1 MMMFD
6 VDFSALQ
13 SNDDD
18 DDDDDDDN
26 DDEYIMGTTISMK
39 AIMASKKMNVDQK
52 INVSTH

>member
-1 MMMFD
+1 MMFD
-6 VDFSALQ
+6 VDFSTLQ
-13 SNDDD
+13 SN
-18 DDDDDDDN
+18 DDDDDDN